1 MAYIDRDQ
9 FWMRE
14 HFDDQTRRIRDLVSD
29 RHRTWR
35 LMAIV
40 SERESEFDAAYLDTK
55 TQNVLL
61 ARYTQTVTGASI
73 AVARDIL
80 DQGDISW
87 VVLIAQQMQGDLSG
101 TMPKLQLVSRD
112 AGDF

>member
-1 MAYIDRDQ
+1 
-9 FWMRE
+9 MRE
-14 HFDDQTRRIRDLVSD
+14 HFDDQTGRVRDLVSD

-40 SERESEFDAAYLDTK
+40 SERESEFDAAYVDTK
-55 TQNVLL
+55 TQDVLL
-61 ARYTQTVTGASI
+61 ARYTQSVTGGSI
-73 AVARDIL
+73 SAARDII

-101 TMPKLQLVSRD
+101 TVPQLQLISRD
-112 AGDF
+112 SRDF